1 MVYGKDQL
9 DRIIGTD
16 KFNSIVF
23 NALKESNVYVVGGYI
38 RDVLVGK
45 NPMDRDYVTKGGFIG
60 LLGRVAAEARG
71 KLVRIGKGE
80 LHRIMLRN
88 GMTLDFSPLRENIAA
103 DLSGRDFTINSMAW
117 SPQTG
122 LIDLHQGFQDISGKF
137 IRIVNGG
144 SIEQDPVRILRA
156 YRFASELN
164 FEISHETRLAI
175 MRFRRMLGEAKNE
188 RITLEFIKIL
198 NAEDTIKPLSM
209 MLEDGVLSEIISC
222 DQEDLANKVDVIYQ
236 VGQKIDKLP
245 LRYRF
250 KVSNIVSQG
259 LSLRGLYFIEILLS
273 GFPDNLLSLSTKIR
287 KRIALVDK
295 ARSIMRG
302 VDDVK
307 SDNLFE
313 VLDTVGDPALDY
325 LITGNLTEFIEYLE
339 RYQEILKNPLLNAE
353 DIHDITGVD
362 EGILMGRVI
371 KAARK
376 ANFLGQI
383 RTRKDAAIFVR
394 KIVRDSNLT

>member
-1 MVYGKDQL
+1 MVYGKDQI

-23 NALKESNVYVVGGYI
+23 NALKESSVYVVGGYI

-80 LHRIMLRN
+80 LHRIVLRN

-103 DLSGRDFTINSMAW
+103 DLSDRDFTINSMAW

-122 LIDLHQGFQDISGKF
+122 LIDLYQGFQDISGKF
-137 IRIVNGG
+137 IRIVHGG

-209 MLEDGVLSEIISC
+209 MLEDGVLSELISR
-222 DQEDLANKVDVIYQ
+222 DQEDLAMKVDVIYQ
-236 VGQKIDKLP
+236 VRQKIDKLP

-250 KVSNIVSQG
+250 KASNIVSQG
-259 LSLRGLYFIEILLS
+259 LSLRGLYLMEILLS
-273 GFPDNLLSLSTKIR
+273 GLPDNLLSLSTKIR
-287 KRIALVDK
+287 KRISLVDK
-295 ARSIMRG
+295 ARSIMRE

-307 SDNLFE
+307 ADNLFE
-313 VLDTVGDPALDY
+313 VLDIVGDPSLDY

-353 DIHDITGVD
+353 DVHDITGVD

-383 RTRKDAAIFVR
+383 RTRKDAEIFIR